1 MSKEEIPKRKK
12 KLKFH
17 TKLILIIVI
26 IVLYSFFLGTK
37 GIFIKEFKIES
48 KQISKQMHGLKILH
62 FSDLH
67 FSSSVNKNDVK
78 KIVKKINQAKPDIV
92 IFTGDLINK
101 NHKLTREEKE
111 FITKEFKSIKSEL
124 GKYYVTGEEDFDE
137 ANSIFNLSG
146 FINIEDN
153 FQIIH
158 SSNNSSLLLINN
170 KNADKYFSE
179 EKITSNFNILVTHN
193 PNDFD
198 KIKKYNFDMVLS
210 GHTHNGQI
218 NIPKIKDLFIDGKH
232 KKTYEKIGKT
242 KLFVNPGIGTSKV
255 NARLFNHPTMFL
267 YRLNKTS
274 N

>member
-1 MSKEEIPKRKK
+1 MSKEETTKKKK

-17 TKLILIIVI
+17 TKIILIMI
-26 IVLYSFFLGTK
+26 IIILYSFFLGTK

-48 KQISKQMHGLKILH
+48 KQTPKQMHGLKILH

-67 FSSSVNKNDVK
+67 FASSANKNDVK
-78 KIVKKINQAKPDIV
+78 KMVKKINQAKPDIV

-101 NHKLTREEKE
+101 NHKLTEEEKE
-111 FITKEFKSIKSEL
+111 FLIKEFKKIKSEL

-137 ANSIFNLSG
+137 AISILNLSG

-158 SSNNSSLLLINN
+158 PSNNSSLLLIDD
-170 KNADKYFSE
+170 KKADKYFAE
-179 EKITSNFNILVTHN
+179 ENITSSFNILVTHN
-193 PNDFD
+193 PNNFD

-218 NIPKIKDLFIDGKH
+218 NIPKIKELFIDGKH
-232 KKTYEKIGKT
+232 QKNYEKIGNT
-242 KLFVNPGIGTSKV
+242 KLFVNPGIGTSKINV
-255 NARLFNHPTMFL
+255 RLFNHPTMFL
-267 YRLNKTS
+267 YRLNKAS

>member
-1 MSKEEIPKRKK
+1 MSKEEIPKKKK
-12 KLKFH
+12 KLKIH
-17 TKLILIIVI
+17 TKLILIILI
-26 IVLYSFFLGTK
+26 IILYSFFLGTK

-67 FSSSVNKNDVK
+67 FASSVNKNDIK

-101 NHKLTREEKE
+101 NHKLTEEEKE
-111 FITKEFKSIKSEL
+111 FLTKEFKKIKSEL

-137 ANSIFNLSG
+137 ATSILNLSG
-146 FINIEDN
+146 FISLEDN
-153 FQIIH
+153 SQIIH
-158 SSNNSSLLLINN
+158 PSNNSSLLLIDN
-170 KNADKYFSE
+170 KKSDKYFAE
-179 EKITSNFNILVTHN
+179 ENITSNFKILVTHN

-218 NIPKIKDLFIDGKH
+218 NIPKIKDLFIDSKH
-232 KKTYEKIGKT
+232 KKTYEKIGNT
-242 KLFVNPGIGTSKV
+242 KLFVNPGIGTSKI

-267 YRLNKTS
+267 YRLNKPS